1 MDNQLCN
8 HLLDQLQSFECYH
21 MLLNYFLLVDWKSLI
36 HQLQNY
42 NPLLLQV
49 EDYKLIKLQLEH
61 QVLYQFLQM
70 LVLDCESITKYLLD
84 QVRLRLILHVIK
96 ELSKNYFNILMIL

>member
-49 EDYKLIKLQLEH
+49 EDYKLIKLQLED

-96 ELSKNYFNILMIL
+96 EFSKNYFNILMIL

>member
-8 HLLDQLQSFECYH
+8 HLIGQLQSFECYH
-21 MLLNYFLLVDWKSLI
+21 MLLNYFLLVDWKRFV

-42 NPLLLQV
+42 NPLFLQV

-70 LVLDCESITKYLLD
+70 LVLIKYLLD
-84 QVRLRLILHVIK
+84 QVRIRLISHVIK
-96 ELSKNYFNILMIL
+96 EFSKNYLNILMVL

>member
-8 HLLDQLQSFECYH
+8 HLLDQLQSFGCYH
-21 MLLNYFLLVDWKSLI
+21 MLLNYFLLVDWKSLV

-70 LVLDCESITKYLLD
+70 LVLDCESIIKYLLD
-84 QVRLRLILHVIK
+84 QVRIRLISHVIK
-96 ELSKNYFNILMIL
+96 EFSKNYLNILMVL